1 MAFSAGQSA
10 NPRGTGLQSPGDHC
24 RSCSNYTR
32 CQAAKKDGR
41 STASDSKNWARAGFR
56 RIQTIVG
63 VSLLLSSFAGV
74 YLLATDGSLWHLA
87 ISHAYGLIAVV
98 GMDGVLGLFNIL
110 SKKSVYVP
118 SLAAGVL
125 GFLLQLGDIATAPQ
139 YHMTVTYFASYLF
152 GIWAFDLLLALQL
165 TVVIAGVVGNS
176 YATYLAKVKKRN
188 GRELDYTRRRFIT
201 SLLGFGMV
209 IAGVVLAASVRLPN
223 PQQSATQTSQT
234 TATHSSQSNSA
245 SGAIANTNQLK
256 VDSPI
261 YFEYPSG
268 YPNLLL
274 KKSDGTLLALS
285 MLCTH
290 ACCECTYESSSN
302 LIYCPCHGSIF
313 DATGK
318 VVRGPAG
325 TPLPSIQLTVDA
337 SGNIYPKGIS
347 GSGPCTP

>member
-1 MAFSAGQSA
+1 MAFSSGESA
-10 NPRGTGLQSPGDHC
+10 NPRGTGLLSSRDHR

-32 CQAAKKDGR
+32 CQAAKNEGR
-41 STASDSKNWARAGFR
+41 STTYSKTSARASFR
-56 RIQTIVG
+56 RLQTIIG
-63 VSLLLSSFAGV
+63 VSFLLSSFSGA

-98 GMDGVLGLFNIL
+98 SIDGVLGLLNLL
-110 SKKSVYVP
+110 SKRSVYVP

-152 GIWAFDLLLALQL
+152 GLWAFDLLLALQL
-165 TVVIAGVVGNS
+165 TVLIAGVIGS
-176 YATYLAKVKKRN
+176 RYAAYLAKVKKRN
-188 GRELDYTRRRFIT
+188 GRELVYTRRRFIT
-201 SLLGFGMV
+201 SLFGFSVV
-209 IAGVVLAASVRLPN
+209 IAGAVLAASVKLPDPN
-223 PQQSATQTSQT
+223 TTATQTSQT
-234 TATHSSQSNSA
+234 TQTTQAG
-245 SGAIANTNQLK
+245 GAIANANQLK
-256 VDSPI
+256 VGSPV

-274 KKSDGTLLALS
+274 KKSDGTLVALS

-313 DATGK
+313 DTTGK
-318 VVRGPAG
+318 VLRGPAG
-325 TPLPSIQLTVDA
+325 TPLPSIQLAVDA
-337 SGNIYPKGIS
+337 GGRIYPKGIS